1 MQEALVDAM
10 KFDLEE
16 GNFCDVLLD
25 KITDEDDKKKNN
37 NNSSSPFAHKP
48 MNSDL
53 DMLKLLL
60 RNLSCRLSNE
70 SYGVSNMICAA
81 CII

>member
-1 MQEALVDAM
+1 MQEALADAM

-48 MNSDL
+48 M
-53 DMLKLLL
+53 LLGYAQATF
-60 RNLSCRLSNE
+60 E
-70 SYGVSNMICAA
+70 KFIMQVIQ
-81 CII
+81 

>member
-25 KITDEDDKKKNN
+25 KITDEDDKKRIIII
-37 NNSSSPFAHKP
+37 
-48 MNSDL
+48 
-53 DMLKLLL
+53 LLL
-60 RNLSCRLSNE
+60 LLLTNR
-70 SYGVSNMICAA
+70 
-81 CII
+81 

>member
-16 GNFCDVLLD
+16 GNFCVVLLD

-37 NNSSSPFAHKP
+37 NNSSSSFAHKP
-48 MNSDL
+48 LNSDL
-53 DMLKLLL
+53 DMLKKLQTQ
-60 RNLSCRLSNE
+60 LS
-70 SYGVSNMICAA
+70 
-81 CII
+81 